1 MSLRERSYSVLVV
14 SSAGRVN
21 AALSSLLTG
30 PRYHPVR
37 VVSSVSEA
45 KRAWS
50 GSGFDQVIINSPLP
64 DDTGVRFAIDAAGS
78 KGAVVLLLIR
88 GEDYEDI
95 FDQVAEHGVFTLQK
109 PVSMPLL
116 TAALEWMESARERLR
131 KLEQKTLTVE
141 ERMEE
146 IRLVNRAKWLLI
158 SELKMDEP
166 QAHRYIEKQA
176 MDRCAPKREIAEEI
190 IKIYT

>member
-1 MSLRERSYSVLVV
+1 MSLKERSYSVLVV

-50 GSGFDQVIINSPLP
+50 ERSFDHVIINSPLP
-64 DDTGVRFAIDAAGS
+64 DDTGIRFAIDIASS
-78 KGAVVLLLIR
+78 KGSVALLLIR
-88 GEDYEDI
+88 TEDYEDI
-95 FDQVAEHGVFTLQK
+95 FDKVVQHGVFTLQK
-109 PVSMPLL
+109 PISMSLL

-131 KLEQKTLTVE
+131 GLEQKTLSVE
-141 ERMEE
+141 EKMEE
-146 IRLVNRAKWLLI
+146 IRVVNRAKWLLI

-176 MDRCAPKREIAEEI
+176 MDRCAPKRDIAEEI
-190 IKIYT
+190 IKTYT